1 MNESTKAFIKEYKE
15 NLEWKKNNGPIDM
28 TVDQLWKYSGEIEE
42 TSKDFEEY
50 DVYFAKYYRKKI
62 QNKDIYILL
71 NNKESLIVD
80 YFYRNSNSSLEQMSE
95 DLQVPV
101 TTITQTISKHL
112 KIQQNESRNNKSNES
127 KS

>member
-1 MNESTKAFIKEYKE
+1 MTYLTHKHC
-15 NLEWKKNNGPIDM
+15 KKNLKFN
-28 TVDQLWKYSGEIEE
+28 QHC
-42 TSKDFEEY
+42 SK
-50 DVYFAKYYRKKI
+50 

-112 KIQQNESRNNKSNES
+112 KIQQNESRNNKSNDS

>member
-112 KIQQNESRNNKSNES
+112 KIQQNESRNNKSNDS

>member
-28 TVDQLWKYSGEIEE
+28 TVDQLWKYSVESEE

-112 KIQQNESRNNKSNES
+112 KIQQNESRNNKSNDS